1 MTAEIQK
8 TVEVL
13 KAGNTIVYPTDTV
26 WGIGCDATDENAV
39 KSIYTIKKRADSK
52 ALICLVSD
60 VAMLKDYV
68 EDVPEKALEVIAKA
82 TRPTTII
89 YKNPVGIA
97 PNLIA
102 GDNSIAIRVARDA
115 FCRELIT
122 AFGKPIVSTSAN
134 ISGDP
139 TPQSFKEISKA
150 ILKDVDYVVNL
161 HHSKECGPSSSIIK
175 IEKSGNVTVIRD

>member
-13 KAGNTIVYPTDTV
+13 TTGNTILYPTDTV
-26 WGIGCDATDENAV
+26 WGIGCDATDEDAV
-39 KSIYTIKKRADSK
+39 KSIYNIKKRADSK

-60 VAMLKDYV
+60 IAMLNDYV
-68 EDVPEKALEVIAKA
+68 EDVPEKAVEIIAE
-82 TRPTTII
+82 TTQPTTII
-89 YKNPVGIA
+89 YENPVGIA

-102 GDNSIAIRVARDA
+102 GDNSIAIRVTRDA

-134 ISGDP
+134 RSGDL
-139 TPQSFKEISKA
+139 TPRSFKEISEA
-150 ILKDVDYVVNL
+150 ILKGVDYVVNL
-161 HHSKECGPSSSIIK
+161 HHSKECGQPSSIIK
-175 IEKSGNVTVIRD
+175 IEKDGNVTVIRN

>member
-13 KAGNTIVYPTDTV
+13 KSGNTIVYPTDTV

-39 KSIYTIKKRADSK
+39 KSIYNIKKRADSK

-60 VAMLKDYV
+60 IAMLKDYV
-68 EDVPEKALEVIAKA
+68 EDVPGKALEIIAKA

-89 YKNPVGIA
+89 YRNPIGIA

-102 GDNSIAIRVARDA
+102 GDGSIAIRVARDI

-122 AFGKPIVSTSAN
+122 AFGTPIVSTSAN

-139 TPQSFKEISKA
+139 TPQSFKEISEA
-150 ILKDVDYVVNL
+150 ILKGVDYVVNL
-161 HHSKECGPSSSIIK
+161 QHSKECGSSSSIIK
-175 IEKSGNVTVIRD
+175 IEEDGNVTVIRN